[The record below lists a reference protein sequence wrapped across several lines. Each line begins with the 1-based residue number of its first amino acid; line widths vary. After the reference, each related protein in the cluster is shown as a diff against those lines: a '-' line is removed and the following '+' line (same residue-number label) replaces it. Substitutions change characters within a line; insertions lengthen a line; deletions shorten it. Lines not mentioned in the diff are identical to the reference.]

1 MALSKKN
8 LSILIFA
15 FVTVFFD
22 TMNYALIVPILPY
35 LVKELG
41 SNSFQEGILFSSYSI
56 FQLIS
61 IDILW
66 FFIRSSYYG
75 PDEWSIW
82 KKTIFTIVFIRL
94 LFWYEWRIWIMTFRI
109 YISRNVSRY
118 VEFDYLE
125 IIYWIVCW
133 ISHSRSSVRIM
144 KNY

>member
-1 MALSKKN
+1 MTLSKKN
-8 LSILIFA
+8 LSILIIA
-15 FVTVFFD
+15 FVTVFLD
-22 TMNYALIVPILPY
+22 TMNSALIVPVLPY
-35 LVKELG
+35 LVKELN

-75 PDEWSIW
+75 SDEWSIW

-94 LFWYEWRIWIMTFRI
+94 LFWYEWRMWIITFRI
-109 YISRNVSRY
+109 YLSRNVSRY
-118 VEFDYLE
+118 MEFDYLE

-133 ISHSRSSVRIM
+133 ISHSCSSVRIL
-144 KNY
+144 